1 MGTHAPQ
8 GTGEITEPTGQIE
21 TPPGQQLEVEEN
33 PEGQPPEV
41 VEQSQAL
48 RRDYKNVHK
57 RLLWKNVSVGNKKFL
72 SDMVTMIRM
81 MRDELLYETSR
92 L

>member
-1 MGTHAPQ
+1 MVCGEVVTETVPPSDLGGGTHAPQ

-33 PEGQPPEV
+33 PEGQH
-41 VEQSQAL
+41 QKLLNNHKLL

-57 RLLWKNVSVGNKKFL
+57 RLLWKNVSMLGTRSF
-72 SDMVTMIRM
+72 
-81 MRDELLYETSR
+81 
-92 L
+92 

>member
-1 MGTHAPQ
+1 M
-8 GTGEITEPTGQIE
+8 
-21 TPPGQQLEVEEN
+21 EVEEN

-48 RRDYKNVHK
+48 KEITRTIPGSSYGRTSALGT
-57 RLLWKNVSVGNKKFL
+57 RSFIG